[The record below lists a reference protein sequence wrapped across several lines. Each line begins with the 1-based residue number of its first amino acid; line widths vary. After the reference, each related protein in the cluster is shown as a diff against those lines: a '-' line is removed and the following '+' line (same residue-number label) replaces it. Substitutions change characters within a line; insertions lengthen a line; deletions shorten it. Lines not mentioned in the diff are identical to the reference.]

1 MSRKSAALTGLSYL
15 WALSPLLTLGLI
27 TPLTIGYAA
36 VRMKSA
42 WVWASLVPYFALV
55 TFMLVPVE
63 GEYTTTTQDALFI
76 MALLLAGP
84 AATIHAL
91 AIRHRV
97 FPPRPVLPGT
107 LQHAVLES
115 QRRRALRAEAADIA
129 RTNPELALELG
140 IGRPDLPRTFD
151 DGGLIDVNHAPASAI
166 ATIPG
171 IRPAGAEL
179 IVRRREELGGFSSAE
194 EIAAM
199 VSLPPHL
206 TPVLKEHAVFLP

>member
-15 WALSPLLTLGLI
+15 WALSPLLTLGLV
-27 TPLTIGYAA
+27 TPVTFGYAA
-36 VRMKSA
+36 IRMKSA

-55 TFMLVPVE
+55 WFMLVPVE
-63 GEYTTTTQDALFI
+63 GEYTTMDGALFFT
-76 MALLLAGP
+76 ALLLTGP

-91 AIRHRV
+91 AIRLRV
-97 FPPRPVLPGT
+97 FQLQPVLPGT
-107 LQHAVLES
+107 IQHAVLES
-115 QRRRALRAEAADIA
+115 QRRRALRAEAAEIA

-151 DGGLIDVNHAPASAI
+151 DGGVIDVNHAPASAI

-179 IVRRREELGGFSSAE
+179 IVQRREDLGGFSSAE
-194 EIAAM
+194 EVAAM
-199 VSLPPHL
+199 VALPPHL